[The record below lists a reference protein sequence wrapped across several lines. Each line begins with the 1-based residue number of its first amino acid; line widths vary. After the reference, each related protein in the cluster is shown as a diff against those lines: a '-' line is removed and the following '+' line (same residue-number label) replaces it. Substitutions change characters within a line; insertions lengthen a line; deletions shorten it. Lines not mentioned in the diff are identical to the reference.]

1 MSKWKVFA
9 TGSLLALASISGPA
23 NAAGFAGSI
32 VPKSVHAEGGW
43 IYLFGSFSNPDKCAT
58 SDVLI
63 INAANSEELA
73 RMTSM
78 AITAKTTGKPL
89 SIWVDGCQSVP
100 WFPNAPKAYAM
111 AMGDR

>member
-9 TGSLLALASISGPA
+9 TGSLLALASISEPA
-23 NAAGFAGSI
+23 SAFGFAGSI

>member
-23 NAAGFAGSI
+23 NAADFAGAI

-43 IYLFGSFSNPDKCAT
+43 VYVFGDFRNPDNCAAKN
-58 SDVLI
+58 VVI
-63 INAANSEELA
+63 INAANSDELA

-78 AITAKTTGKPL
+78 AITAKATGKPL
-89 SIWVDGCQSVP
+89 NIWVDGCQSVP
-100 WFPNAPKAYAM
+100 WAPSAPRAYAM
-111 AMGDR
+111 RLGEL

>member
-1 MSKWKVFA
+1 MAKWKVFA
-9 TGSLLALASISGPA
+9 TGSLLALASTSGPA
-23 NAAGFAGSI
+23 SAFGFAGSI

-43 IYLFGSFSNPDKCAT
+43 VYLFGSFSNPDKCAT

-63 INAANSEELA
+63 ISAANSEELA

-78 AITAKTTGKPL
+78 AITAKTTAKPL